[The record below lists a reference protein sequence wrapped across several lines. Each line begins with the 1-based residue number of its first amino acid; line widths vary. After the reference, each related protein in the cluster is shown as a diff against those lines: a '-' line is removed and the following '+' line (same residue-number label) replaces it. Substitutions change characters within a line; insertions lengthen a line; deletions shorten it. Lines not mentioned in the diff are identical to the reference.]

1 MASKKLIG
9 NSLPCS
15 VSLFDLVLGS
25 LKQGADWETVSQRE
39 GNILSPSCAIHAALV
54 PQSWISKQERSKPS
68 LSRPALYEWFECD
81 VPVYFMHAGPVLQVS
96 CAQWAVGGL
105 SARQKGLAS
114 EWGKSQ
120 PSWWFF
126 QGVSPSLLEC
136 QVCTKAMPFNV
147 ESEGLGHT
155 ISFPLHVSWDPW
167 KEDKCSC
174 HVKDK
179 HCDICEQ

>member
-39 GNILSPSCAIHAALV
+39 GNILSPWCAIHAALV
-54 PQSWISKQERSKPS
+54 PQSWVSKQERNKPS
-68 LSRPALYEWFECD
+68 LSHPALYEWFESD
-81 VPVYFMHAGPVLQVS
+81 VLVYFTRTLPIPQVS

-126 QGVSPSLLEC
+126 SGC
-136 QVCTKAMPFNV
+136 I
-147 ESEGLGHT
+147 T
-155 ISFPLHVSWDPW
+155 ISVEVPSVHQGHAIQCRERAIGPHHLPLPLCFLESLEGRKMRLP
-167 KEDKCSC
+167 C
-174 HVKDK
+174 
-179 HCDICEQ
+179 